1 MISTQTV
8 KELIKKSKNHLKIV
22 AVAKLPTRFGNFQ
35 IIPFQDNQD
44 KKEHAVIVKG
54 DPCGKERVLVR
65 IHSECLTG
73 DTLGSLRCD
82 CRDQLA
88 QALKTLGRAK
98 VGILLYLRQEGRG
111 IGFSNKIKAYAL
123 QDFGFDTIEADK
135 LLGFSGDERDYAVA
149 AHILSLLNIK
159 SIKLM
164 TNNPTKL
171 TDLKRHGVKV
181 TERIPLITPPNDY
194 NRQYLETKKKKSGH
208 LLEYIETKLEQAEQA
223 S

>member
-1 MISTQTV
+1 MISTQTI

-35 IIPFQDNQD
+35 IIPFQNDQD

-54 DPCGKERVLVR
+54 DPCGKKSVLVR

-82 CRDQLA
+82 CRDQLM
-88 QALKTLGRAK
+88 QALRTLGRAK
-98 VGILLYLRQEGRG
+98 VGVLLYLRQEGRG

-194 NRQYLETKKKKSGH
+194 NRQYLETKKKKGGH